1 VVLVEL
7 QRSAKATTVEQH
19 TQAEPMRVVAVA
31 VQLQQVQTPRVQS
44 VATVARVLGLQH
56 LQAAQT

>member
-1 VVLVEL
+1 
-7 QRSAKATTVEQH
+7 
-19 TQAEPMRVVAVA
+19 MRVVAVA